1 MLIGY
6 AGAATSQ
13 ERAAEIKLGPT
24 QVTSAFR
31 KEANDF
37 FLAKDWAHASAA
49 YETIANLE
57 PSNWN
62 ARFRLGISEQGAGR
76 YDRAIEAYLA
86 ALKVDPNHGEQS
98 RILLYDLACA
108 YGLTRDKENAF
119 HWLERAIQAGFDQ
132 VETLNADKDLT
143 ELREDPRFK
152 ELVAKALANLRPCSV
167 SPEAKQFGFW
177 LGEWEVRT
185 PQGQLAGTS
194 SVQSVVGDCAIL
206 ENWTSA
212 RGASGKSLN
221 FFNRE
226 KGWWQ
231 QTWLD
236 DHGRVIEFE
245 KGEFKDGSMKFS
257 AESQGKDG
265 TKTLLKLSFFDLGT
279 RRVRQLGESS
289 LDGGK
294 SWKTNYDL
302 IYERKK

>member
-1 MLIGY
+1 M
-6 AGAATSQ
+6 SQ
-13 ERAAEIKLGPT
+13 ERGAEIKLGPT

-37 FLAKDWAHASAA
+37 FLAKDWARASAA

-86 ALKVDPNHGEQS
+86 ALKVDPNHGEQN
-98 RILLYDLACA
+98 RILMY
-108 YGLTRDKENAF
+108 KENAF

-132 VETLNADKDLT
+132 VEMLNADKDLS

-152 ELVAKALANLRPCSV
+152 ELAARVLVNLRPCSV
-167 SPEAKQFGFW
+167 SPEGKQFGFW

-212 RGASGKSLN
+212 KGASGKSLN

-236 DHGRVIEFE
+236 DHGGVIEFE
-245 KGEFKDGSMKFS
+245 KGEFKEGSMRFT

-279 RRVRQLGESS
+279 GRVRQLGESS

-302 IYERKK
+302 IYEKND